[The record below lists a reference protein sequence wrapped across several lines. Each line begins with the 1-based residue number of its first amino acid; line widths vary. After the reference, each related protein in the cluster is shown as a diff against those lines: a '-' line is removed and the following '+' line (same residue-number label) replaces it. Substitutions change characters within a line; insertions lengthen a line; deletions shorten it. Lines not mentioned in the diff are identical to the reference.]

1 MLGNGGL
8 FRQENLEKRKWMS
21 VREWVELCSKDEF
34 RAPGVDEVGLGSRS
48 SRPVPTRTR
57 PPKRSKPAMPKD
69 GTFADDA
76 TVKEEAGDD
85 MYLEITAGTSH
96 VATPP
101 HSEGTPPP
109 PAPQHQK
116 KMSAKARGKVKEEP
130 KSRTRRP
137 TQTRAVREA
146 NLAERL
152 ARDREFLETFDPHRD
167 WLPPSTE
174 PEDYTPEF
182 CSKLERQY
190 WRNLGLGKPAWYGA
204 DTQGM
209 LQCQDSVAWLIYK
222 IGSLFTDETTAWNV
236 AHLPST
242 LSRLLPSSDQ
252 GLPGVNTPYLYFG
265 MWRATFSWHVEDM
278 DLFSINYIHFG
289 APKFWY
295 AMPQGRAQALEQVMR
310 GKHLSTF
317 CQNIF

>member
-48 SRPVPTRTR
+48 TRPVPTRSR
-57 PPKRSKPAMPKD
+57 PPKRPKPAVPKD
-69 GTFADDA
+69 EPVDDSAVNAGT
-76 TVKEEAGDD
+76 GDD
-85 MYLEITAGTSH
+85 LDTEQTAGTSH

-109 PAPQHQK
+109 SAAQRQK

-130 KSRTRRP
+130 KPRTRRP

-152 ARDREFLETFDPHRD
+152 ARDREFLDTFDPHRD

-174 PEDYTPEF
+174 AEDYTPEF

-209 LQCQDSVAWLIYK
+209 V
-222 IGSLFTDETTAWNV
+222 
-236 AHLPST
+236 
-242 LSRLLPSSDQ
+242 
-252 GLPGVNTPYLYFG
+252 
-265 MWRATFSWHVEDM
+265 
-278 DLFSINYIHFG
+278 
-289 APKFWY
+289 
-295 AMPQGRAQALEQVMR
+295 
-310 GKHLSTF
+310 
-317 CQNIF
+317 